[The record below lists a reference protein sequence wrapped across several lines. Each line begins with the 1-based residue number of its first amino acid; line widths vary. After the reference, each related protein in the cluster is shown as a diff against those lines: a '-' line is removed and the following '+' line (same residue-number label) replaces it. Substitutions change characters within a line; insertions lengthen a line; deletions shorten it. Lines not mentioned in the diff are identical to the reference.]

1 MKIKIFL
8 YSICF
13 ISCFVGIQT
22 TRADVPAY
30 KVEFF
35 LGSALTTPSTKGQNA
50 GSPASNDHST
60 STLGIVSDIIVDTDY
75 GHAIAIDYYRFRKS
89 YKGTYVETY
98 GTPRTELQLEADVE
112 ERYDGLLLGYRYH
125 FPFGLYLGGGL
136 LYLNNPGIN
145 FSVNYNEFGNSEVIA
160 RYKSVRPLVFTLGYN
175 YISEG
180 GFVIGL
186 HLFRSLPIDTKFE
199 RFYVDDRS
207 LDLTND
213 ITSGFELKDDILQS
227 LGLGIGFIF

>member
-13 ISCFVGIQT
+13 VSCFAGIQT
-22 TRADVPAY
+22 TRADGLAY
-30 KVEFF
+30 KFQFF
-35 LGSALTTPSTKGQNA
+35 LGGTPTTPSAKGLNA
-50 GSPASNDHST
+50 GSPASDDYST
-60 STLGIVSDIIVDTDY
+60 SALGIVSDIIVDY
-75 GHAIAIDYYRFRKS
+75 SHAIAIDYYRFREN
-89 YKGTYVETY
+89 YKGTYTETY
-98 GTPRTELQLEADVE
+98 GTPRTELRLAANVE

-136 LYLNNPGIN
+136 LYLDNPSIN
-145 FSVNYNEFGNSEVIA
+145 FSVNYNNYGNSEVLA
-160 RYKSVRPLVFTLGYN
+160 RYKGVQPLAFTLGYN

-186 HLFRSLPIDTKFE
+186 HLLRSLPINTKLE

-213 ITSGFELKDDILQS
+213 ITSGFKFKDDVLQS
-227 LGLGIGFIF
+227 LGLGIGFVF